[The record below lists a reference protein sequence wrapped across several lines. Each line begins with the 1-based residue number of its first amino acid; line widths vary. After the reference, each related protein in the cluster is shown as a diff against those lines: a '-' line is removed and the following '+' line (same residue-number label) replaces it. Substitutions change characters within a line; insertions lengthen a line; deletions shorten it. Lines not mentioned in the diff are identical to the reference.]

1 MEWNHKSI
9 RSIIPEIGRA
19 ISMAFSTGILG
30 TKQVL
35 SLLFS
40 DVWTPRW
47 SEAPRVPALFL
58 GDSNGNIVVLAVPSQ
73 TSC

>member
-1 MEWNHKSI
+1 
-9 RSIIPEIGRA
+9 
-19 ISMAFSTGILG
+19 MAFFTGILG

-35 SLLFS
+35 SLLLFF

-73 TSC
+73 TRC